1 MALPLSGPLSIS
13 MIRTELGSSSGSLR
27 TLSELA
33 SFNQPDKISDF
44 YGYARPVVNSVV
56 FSSSYSYTGTTS
68 ASYSGTVTI
77 VGAAATF
84 NARSTSTGN
93 FTTDTNINIGG
104 NIRRARQLGGPGTTN
119 STTFSLTAGSYSY
132 TFSCTIGPSGA
143 GTGIGQIIFTQ

>member
-1 MALPLSGPLSIS
+1 MALPSSGTLSIS
-13 MIRTELGSSSGSLR
+13 QIRTELGSSSGSLR
-27 TLSELA
+27 TLSGLA
-33 SFNQPDKISDF
+33 GKSTPDAISEF
-44 YGYARPVVNSVV
+44 YGYANNSIT

-77 VGAAATF
+77 VGSTATF

-93 FTTDTNINIGG
+93 FTTDTNITING
-104 NIRRARQLGGPGTTN
+104 NTRRARQLGGPGTTN
-119 STTFSLTAGSYSY
+119 STTFTLAAGTYSY